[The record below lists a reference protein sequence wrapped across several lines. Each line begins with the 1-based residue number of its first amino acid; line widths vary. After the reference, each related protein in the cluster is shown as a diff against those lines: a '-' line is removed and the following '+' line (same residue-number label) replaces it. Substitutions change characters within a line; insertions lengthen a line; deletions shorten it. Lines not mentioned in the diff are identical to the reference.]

1 MILMDNIDN
10 CSIKKS
16 VVALGKF
23 DGVHLGHQAILE
35 ELKKEKNRDK
45 EIKTVIITFSISP
58 EAVLSD
64 KKLKYIMTDRE
75 KREYFEHSGID
86 YLIDIKLDKKF
97 LNISAQDFVKEYL
110 SENLGAVK
118 VVCGK
123 NFRFGRDRQGTTD
136 FLGNIGIKFGFET
149 KIVDYVTIEKKE
161 ISSTRIRT
169 EILKGNIELANK
181 MLGHEYSVTGIVE
194 HGRELG
200 RTLCFPT
207 INIQP
212 PDDKILPPNGVYISE
227 CVISEKNRVGVT
239 NLGINPTVGG
249 ERIGIE
255 TNIFDYS
262 GNLYGQEVTVRL
274 LKFLREEKKFES
286 IYELQE
292 QIKKDI
298 ICAKKEMRY

>member
-110 SENLGAVK
+110 SEKLGAVK

-227 CVISEKNRVGVT
+227 CVISEKNRAGVT
-239 NLGINPTVGG
+239 NLGIKPTVGG

-298 ICAKKEMRY
+298 ICAKREMRY